1 MSRRHPRECGR
12 RLEIVLLHLLKW
24 RYQPERR
31 SPSWRRTLLEQRHQL
46 THLLQRYPRLRPQ
59 VPAMLTQRYRTARL
73 AGLRETGRL
82 EEAIPR
88 ACPWTV
94 EQILD
99 PDFWPDG

>member
-1 MSRRHPRECGR
+1 
-12 RLEIVLLHLLKW
+12 
-24 RYQPERR
+24 
-31 SPSWRRTLLEQRHQL
+31 
-46 THLLQRYPRLRPQ
+46 
-59 VPAMLTQRYRTARL
+59 MLTQRYRTARL